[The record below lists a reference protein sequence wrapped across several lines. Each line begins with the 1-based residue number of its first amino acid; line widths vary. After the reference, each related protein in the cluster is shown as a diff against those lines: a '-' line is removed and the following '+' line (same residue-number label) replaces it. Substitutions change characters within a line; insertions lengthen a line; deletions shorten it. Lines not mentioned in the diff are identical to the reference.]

1 MFTWTLYPRDQIYGY
16 QPYTEH
22 CKHGAPKGAEGNRH
36 SSEITR
42 KSRIIY
48 NFEKPW
54 RRTRWW
60 KNYDRIYL
68 DFLVGVMV
76 KLSSEGRVGGG
87 WEVGPSVSTKN
98 IVGLGNHTCS
108 DPERDQCDQSIGL

>member
-1 MFTWTLYPRDQIYGY
+1 M
-16 QPYTEH
+16 
-22 CKHGAPKGAEGNRH
+22 K
-36 SSEITR
+36 
-42 KSRIIY
+42 
-48 NFEKPW
+48 
-54 RRTRWW
+54 
-60 KNYDRIYL
+60 
-68 DFLVGVMV
+68 VMV